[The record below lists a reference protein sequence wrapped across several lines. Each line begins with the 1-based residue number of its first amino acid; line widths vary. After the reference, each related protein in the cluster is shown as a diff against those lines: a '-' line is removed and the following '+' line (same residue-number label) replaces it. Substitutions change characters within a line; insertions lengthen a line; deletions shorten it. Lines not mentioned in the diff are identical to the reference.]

1 MKVTEEK
8 HESEYHPLV
17 QWKRKGGDGGGGGDS
32 DYPGCSGLPWH
43 LTEKPND
50 LFESQHSAPW
60 WKARTENSE
69 ANKSS
74 QVCKDSDMG
83 VPAPASTAFRKVWE
97 VPFSASNASEGGWLI
112 FFFSPHRRGCLN
124 VLMHCS
130 VTQGCLGKL
139 PFLQTDLPFDW
150 MRPG

>member
-1 MKVTEEK
+1 MKVTEGEAWEWISLISPMKQERWWWWWIQIALAAQAYLGISLKSLMICLKASFLLHGGK
-8 HESEYHPLV
+8 H
-17 QWKRKGGDGGGGGDS
+17 
-32 DYPGCSGLPWH
+32 
-43 LTEKPND
+43 
-50 LFESQHSAPW
+50 
-60 WKARTENSE
+60 RTENSQ

-83 VPAPASTAFRKVWE
+83 VPAPATMCGKKCERCPSLPLMHLRVVDW
-97 VPFSASNASEGGWLI
+97 
-112 FFFSPHRRGCLN
+112 FFFPPHRRGCLN

-130 VTQGCLGKL
+130 VTEGCLGKL